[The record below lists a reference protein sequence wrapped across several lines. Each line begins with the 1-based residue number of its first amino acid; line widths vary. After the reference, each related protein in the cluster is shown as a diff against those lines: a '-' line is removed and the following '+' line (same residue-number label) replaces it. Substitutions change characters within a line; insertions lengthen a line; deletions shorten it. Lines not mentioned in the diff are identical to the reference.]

1 MNSAPLPADEKQ
13 RLAALIGYEIL
24 DTAQEVEFDDFTR
37 LASQICGTPIA
48 LISLLDAERQWFK
61 SKVGLDVSETP
72 RELAFCAHA
81 VLGEGVMEVPNA
93 LEDPRFSDN
102 PLVAGAPDIRF
113 YAGMPLTTP
122 GGHNLGTLCV
132 IDRVPRNLS
141 AEQLEALACL
151 GRQVVAQLELRRANR
166 EIQQQMELLESLGQ
180 SSRRLAAIVD
190 SSGDAILSKTLDGV
204 VTSWNTA
211 AQRMF
216 GYTEQEMI
224 GAPMLK
230 LFPPDRMDEE
240 YGILARIRAGERIE
254 HFETVRVRK
263 DGTLLQVSATISPIK
278 DAAGRIIGAS
288 KIVRDITQQKQA
300 EESLNRLNQSLQ
312 RQSLE
317 IEEANRE
324 LKRSNDDLAQFAS
337 VVSHDLREPLRMV
350 SSFVQLLEQRLKGRL
365 DAETT
370 EMIGFTI
377 SGARKMKKLID
388 DLLDYCKVGSTQIKL
403 LETDSAQILKE
414 VLLNLR
420 VAIAEAGAHVT
431 HDPLPVLAA
440 DPVQLTQLF
449 QNLIANAIKFRGPS
463 PPCIHISA
471 QSRGQSWEFAVSDN
485 GIGIDKKHSE
495 RIFMIF
501 QRLHRT
507 EQYAGT
513 GIGLAVC
520 KKIVERHG
528 GRIWLESESGSG
540 STFRFT
546 IASGLRQA
554 ANHELRP

>member
-240 YGILARIRAGERIE
+240 YGILARIRAGPGSERW
-254 HFETVRVRK
+254 
-263 DGTLLQVSATISPIK
+263 DASP
-278 DAAGRIIGAS
+278 
-288 KIVRDITQQKQA
+288 
-300 EESLNRLNQSLQ
+300 
-312 RQSLE
+312 
-317 IEEANRE
+317 
-324 LKRSNDDLAQFAS
+324 
-337 VVSHDLREPLRMV
+337 
-350 SSFVQLLEQRLKGRL
+350 
-365 DAETT
+365 
-370 EMIGFTI
+370 
-377 SGARKMKKLID
+377 
-388 DLLDYCKVGSTQIKL
+388 
-403 LETDSAQILKE
+403 
-414 VLLNLR
+414 
-420 VAIAEAGAHVT
+420 
-431 HDPLPVLAA
+431 
-440 DPVQLTQLF
+440 
-449 QNLIANAIKFRGPS
+449 
-463 PPCIHISA
+463 
-471 QSRGQSWEFAVSDN
+471 
-485 GIGIDKKHSE
+485 GIGNHFSDQGRCGQDHWSFEDRQGHHPAK
-495 RIFMIF
+495 
-501 QRLHRT
+501 
-507 EQYAGT
+507 AG
-513 GIGLAVC
+513 
-520 KKIVERHG
+520 
-528 GRIWLESESGSG
+528 
-540 STFRFT
+540 
-546 IASGLRQA
+546 
-554 ANHELRP
+554 